1 MRGPRLLV
9 LAGFAGTAA
18 AVVVALVTGSPDPA
32 ATPPISVA
40 VTRAALSA
48 GTAVGPAQ
56 VEMVA
61 LGKGGSPPS
70 GAITQLS
77 AIDNRIARRDIAAG
91 TVLLAS
97 DLWQGNAE
105 GSLMPAPGHLAF
117 STRTAD
123 IGQVIGFEGPG
134 SKVDVLL
141 SATRNVPQPFSR
153 VVLRG
158 VRVLAIAPEP
168 PAEKPGNES
177 TRTTR
182 VTLEL
187 SPAEAERLDL
197 ARHVG
202 DLTLVVRSADSPAG
216 DGGESRGARIADLL
230 GNGAR
235 DLLPGA
241 AAEAAPRPAAATL
254 TPAKSN
260 QKPGRETAPR
270 PLVTVEEIRGGKVTQ
285 RQGPP
290 ESEDNGS

>member
-9 LAGFAGTAA
+9 LAGTAGTVA
-18 AVVVALVTGSPDPA
+18 AVGVALLTRSPDPVA
-32 ATPPISVA
+32 EPVARVA
-40 VTRAALSA
+40 VTRTALAAGS
-48 GTAVGPAQ
+48 TVGPAQ
-56 VEMVA
+56 VEVVST
-61 LGKGGSPPS
+61 GKGGRPPP
-70 GAITQLS
+70 GAITDVSTL
-77 AIDNRIARRDIAAG
+77 DNRIARRDIAAG
-91 TVLLAS
+91 SVLLAS
-97 DLWQGNAE
+97 DLWQGSGE
-105 GSLMPAPGHLAF
+105 GSLVPAPGHLAF

-134 SKVDVLL
+134 SRVDVLL